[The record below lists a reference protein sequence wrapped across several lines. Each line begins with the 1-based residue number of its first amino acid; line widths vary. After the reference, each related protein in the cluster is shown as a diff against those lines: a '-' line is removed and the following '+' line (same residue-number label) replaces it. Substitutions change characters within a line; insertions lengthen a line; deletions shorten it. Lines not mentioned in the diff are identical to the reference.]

1 MTKLGNPCLR
11 ELSNLSVK
19 IQPSD
24 IKRARSCRVR
34 ADSPWKESVG
44 SGRDTGWNVGTPA
57 EIFVALP
64 RFSTLPLHHSP
75 IGAFLRHLD
84 EPLKTRGSHTGEF
97 LL

>member
-57 EIFVALP
+57 EIFVVLP
-64 RFSTLPLHHSP
+64 RFSTLPLNRSP
-75 IGAFLRHLD
+75 IGAFLRPQSGTWMSL
-84 EPLKTRGSHTGEF
+84 
-97 LL
+97 

>member
-1 MTKLGNPCLR
+1 MTKLSNPCLR

-34 ADSPWKESVG
+34 AESLRKESVG

-57 EIFVALP
+57 ENFCGPAP
-64 RFSTLPLHHSP
+64 CPADAHPSRPCSGPK
-75 IGAFLRHLD
+75 GAQWMNL
-84 EPLKTRGSHTGEF
+84 
-97 LL
+97 